1 MAFLRGLLL
10 FVALAG
16 LFSPAHAAGFISPAR
31 AAGFISPAH
40 AAGAVK
46 LVALGDSLT
55 AGYGLGPG
63 EAFPTKLR
71 ALLLAKGLNVEINNA
86 GVSGDTSTGGLER
99 LDWSVPDGTDGV
111 ILCLGANDMLR
122 GIAPE
127 ITEKN
132 LTAIVDKLQA
142 RKIPVMLIGL
152 KAAPNLGSD
161 YAKAFE
167 AIFPKLAAANDLVY
181 VPFLLEGVAAD
192 PTLNQ
197 SDGMHPNG
205 QGTAIIA
212 RNLLPAVESFI
223 GRLGK

>member
-1 MAFLRGLLL
+1 VPQHLCGESNSKKKGFGVAFLRGLLL
-10 FVALAG
+10 FLAIA
-16 LFSPAHAAGFISPAR
+16 SVPAASQAQAAG
-31 AAGFISPAH
+31 
-40 AAGAVK
+40 VK

-63 EAFPTKLR
+63 EAFPNKLQ
-71 ALLLAKGLNVEINNA
+71 ALLRAKGLSVDINNA
-86 GVSGDTSTGGLER
+86 GVSGDTSSGGLER

-132 LTAIVDKLQA
+132 LVAIVAKLKA
-142 RKIPVMLIGL
+142 RKIAVLLVGL

-167 AIFPKLAAANDLVY
+167 TIFPKLAAANDLVF
-181 VPFLLEGVAAD
+181 VPFLLEGVAAE
-192 PTLNQ
+192 PSLNQ
-197 SDGMHPNG
+197 ADGMHPNG
-205 QGTAIIA
+205 QGTTIVA
-212 RNLLPAVESFI
+212 RTLLPAVESF
-223 GRLGK
+223 LGKIGK